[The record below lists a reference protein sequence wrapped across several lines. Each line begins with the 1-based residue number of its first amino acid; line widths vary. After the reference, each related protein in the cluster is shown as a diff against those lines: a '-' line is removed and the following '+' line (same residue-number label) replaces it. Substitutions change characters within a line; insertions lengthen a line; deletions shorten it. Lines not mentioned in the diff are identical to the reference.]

1 LLILKRPESNVT
13 LALGKC
19 DVTNQSVIFVD
30 YPITIGVSEG
40 YNAILPVPA
49 TDEAINRAT

>member
-1 LLILKRPESNVT
+1 LLILKRPESNGT
-13 LALGKC
+13 FALGKC